1 MTAPVSTRAQS
12 LADAISAS
20 GSPVE
25 FLRNSQARPTVFP
38 VSPEFSNWRSEQHS
52 WRESVALLDQS
63 HHMTDLFLTGPD
75 ALKLLSELGV
85 NSFANFAVD
94 NAKQYIAVNHE
105 GYFIG
110 DAILFYLA
118 EQSFDLV
125 GHPMVIDWVQYHLET
140 GSYDATAERD
150 GNSIVRPGPPRLY
163 RYELQ
168 GPNALA
174 LVEKLIGAPVPA
186 TRFFH
191 MTSFE
196 IAGTTVRA
204 LRHGMAGQPGFE
216 LFGPWEEGDAIRSA
230 LVEAG
235 AEFGLV
241 QVGSMGYSSANL
253 ESGWVPSPLPA
264 IFTGEGTADY
274 RGWLGAAGAGS
285 LAGSL
290 ASDDIES
297 YYVTP
302 YDLDYGRSVAFD
314 HEFVGRAA
322 LEKHAENP
330 TRRKVTLVWNAED
343 VAAAIGSLFQPGTP
357 AKYMSLPKSRY
368 GLYQAD
374 EVLLDGRP
382 VGISMDCGYMANE
395 QVFASLATIDVVAA
409 ETDTEVTVTWGERPN
424 TRKPQVEPHRQVS
437 IRATVAPAPY
447 LQYARSNYRDR

>member
-1 MTAPVSTRAQS
+1 MTASVQN
-12 LADAISAS
+12 LADAISAA

-25 FLRNSQARPTVFP
+25 FLRNAQARPTVFP
-38 VSPEFSNWRSEQHS
+38 VAPEFSNWRSEQHS
-52 WRESVALLDQS
+52 WRETVALLDQS

-75 ALKLLSELGV
+75 ALKLLSDLGV
-85 NSFANFAVD
+85 NSFENFRVD
-94 NAKQYIAVNHE
+94 NAKQFIAVNHE

-110 DAILFYLA
+110 DAILFYLDD
-118 EQSFDLV
+118 ESFDLV
-125 GHPMVIDWVQYHLET
+125 GHPMVIDWVQYHLEI

-150 GNSIVRPGPPRLY
+150 GNSIVRQGSPKLY

-174 LVEKLIGAPVPA
+174 LVEKLIGEPVPP
-186 TRFFH
+186 TKFFH
-191 MTSFE
+191 MTSFT
-196 IAGTTVRA
+196 IAGLTVRA

-216 LFGPWEEGDAIRSA
+216 LFGPWAEGEKVHAA
-230 LVEAG
+230 LLEAG
-235 AEFGLV
+235 ADLGLV

-264 IFTGEGTADY
+264 IFTGKGTEEY
-274 RGWLGAAGAGS
+274 RAWLGAAGAGS

-290 ASDDIES
+290 TSENIED

-302 YDLDYGRSVAFD
+302 YDLAYGRSVAFD
-314 HEFVGRAA
+314 HEFIGRAA
-322 LEKHAENP
+322 LEQHAANQN
-330 TRRKVTLVWNAED
+330 RQKVTLVWNPDD
-343 VAAAIGSLFQPGTP
+343 VAAAIGSLFQSGTP

-374 EVLLDGRP
+374 VVLLDGEP

-395 QVFASLATIDVVAA
+395 QVFASLATIDGAA
-409 ETDTEVTVTWGERPN
+409 SVTGTEVTVMWGEEPN
-424 TRKPQVEPHRQVS
+424 TRKPQVEPHRQVK

-447 LQYARSNYRDR
+447 LQFARSNYRDR

>member
-1 MTAPVSTRAQS
+1 MTTESLSQALARTGNPV
-12 LADAISAS
+12 D
-20 GSPVE
+20 

-38 VSPEFSNWRSEQHS
+38 VAPEFSNWRSEQHS
-52 WRESVALLDQS
+52 WRETVALLDQS

-75 ALKLLSELGV
+75 ALRLLSDLAV
-85 NSFANFAVD
+85 NSFANFGVD
-94 NAKQYIAVNHE
+94 NAKQFIAVNHE
-105 GYFIG
+105 GYLIG

-118 EQSFDLV
+118 AESFDLV

-150 GNSIVRPGPPRLY
+150 GNSIVRQGPPKLY

-174 LVEKLIGAPVPA
+174 LVEKVTGSPVPA
-186 TRFFH
+186 TKFFH
-191 MTSFE
+191 MTTFT
-196 IAGTTVRA
+196 IANTTVRA

-216 LFGPWEEGDAIRSA
+216 LFGPWAEGPTIHAA
-230 LVEAG
+230 LLEAG

-264 IFTGEGTADY
+264 IFTGKGTEEY
-274 RGWLGAAGAGS
+274 RQWLAAAGAGS

-290 ASDDIES
+290 TSTDIED

-302 YDLDYGRSVAFD
+302 YDLAYGRSVAFD

-322 LEKHAENP
+322 LERHAANQ
-330 TRRKVTLVWNAED
+330 TRQKVTLVWNSDD
-343 VAAAIGSLFQPGTP
+343 VAAVIGSLFQPGTP
-357 AKYMSLPKSRY
+357 AKYMSLPKARY

-374 EVLLDGRP
+374 LVLVDGKQ

-395 QVFASLATIDVVAA
+395 QLFASLATIDISLA
-409 ETDTEVTVTWGERPN
+409 EPGTEVTVVWGEEPN
-424 TRKPQVEPHRQVS
+424 TRKLQVEPHRQVT

-447 LQYARSNYRDR
+447 LQFARSNYRDRQ

>member
-1 MTAPVSTRAQS
+1 MTTES
-12 LADAISAS
+12 LSQAIFREGNA
-20 GSPVE
+20 VD

-38 VSPEFSNWRSEQHS
+38 VAPEFSNWRSEQHS
-52 WRESVALLDQS
+52 WRETVGLLDQS

-75 ALKLLSELGV
+75 ALRLLSDLGV
-85 NSFANFAVD
+85 NSFENFRVD
-94 NAKQYIAVNHE
+94 NAKQFIAVNHE
-105 GYFIG
+105 GFFIG

-118 EQSFDLV
+118 EESFDLV

-140 GSYDATAERD
+140 GSYDAIAERD
-150 GNSIVRPGPPRLY
+150 GNSIVRQGPPKLY

-174 LVEKLIGAPVPA
+174 LVEKLIGEPVPP
-186 TRFFH
+186 TKFFR
-191 MTSFE
+191 MTSFT
-196 IAGTTVRA
+196 IADTTVRA

-216 LFGPWEEGDAIRSA
+216 LFGPQAEGEKVHAA
-230 LVEAG
+230 LLEAG
-235 AEFGLV
+235 ADLGLV
-241 QVGSMGYSSANL
+241 QVGSMGYSSVNL

-264 IFTGEGTADY
+264 IFSGKGTQEY
-274 RGWLGAAGAGS
+274 RAWLSSAGAGS

-290 ASDDIES
+290 VSADIED

-302 YDLDYGRSVAFD
+302 YDLAYGRSVAFD

-322 LEKHAENP
+322 LETHAANQN
-330 TRRKVTLVWNAED
+330 RQKVTLVWNPED
-343 VAAAIGSLFQPGTP
+343 VAAVIGSLFRPGTP

-374 EVLLDGRP
+374 RVLVDGKS

-395 QVFASLATIDVVAA
+395 QVFASLATIDSGAA
-409 ETDTEVTVTWGERPN
+409 EPGTAVTVMWGEDPN
-424 TRKPQVEPHRQVS
+424 TRKPQVEPHRQVE

-447 LQYARSNYRDR
+447 VQFARSNYRDR